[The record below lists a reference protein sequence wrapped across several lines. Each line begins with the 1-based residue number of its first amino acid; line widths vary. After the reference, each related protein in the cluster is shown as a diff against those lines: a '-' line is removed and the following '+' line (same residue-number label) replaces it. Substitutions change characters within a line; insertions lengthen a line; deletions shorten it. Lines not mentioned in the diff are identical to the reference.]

1 MTRARQNRA
10 EVTRRRILDATVE
23 VLHDAGFAG
32 TSTQAVC
39 RRVGCSRGTLL
50 YHFPTREDLLVS
62 ALHHVLA
69 SRVEQFV
76 ASAIGP
82 MEPEAF
88 VLALWDRWKDEAF
101 TAWLELAVAARTHDG
116 LQAPLQQTMQVFD
129 QMIVDAFRKL
139 VPHDHLPEEL
149 VDAMPQLLFAVFN
162 GLAVSR
168 SYEHDEA
175 LEPYV
180 TQIARFAG
188 AVIPGPVGGT
198 PWKS

>member
-1 MTRARQNRA
+1 MTRARQTRA
-10 EVTRRRILDATVE
+10 EETRRRILGATVE

-62 ALHHVLA
+62 ALHHLLA

-76 ASAIGP
+76 ASATGP
-82 MEPEAF
+82 MEPDAF
-88 VLALWDRWKDEAF
+88 VLALWDQWKDEAF

-116 LQAPLQQTMQVFD
+116 LQAPLQETMQVFD
-129 QMIVDAFRKL
+129 RMIVDAFRQL
-139 VPHDHLPEEL
+139 VPHDHLPEEVVASL
-149 VDAMPQLLFAVFN
+149 PQLLFAVFN

-168 SYEHDEA
+168 SYERQEA
-175 LEPYV
+175 VDPHVAL
-180 TQIARFAG
+180 IARFAG
-188 AVIPGPVGGT
+188 AVVPGPIGGT